1 MLGEAAAKV
10 LRDTNAIE
18 VKRNSVIHAREV
30 LLNIFI
36 RFPSRDQ
43 NGSSTGG

>member
-18 VKRNSVIHAREV
+18 VKRNSVIHARGIF
-30 LLNIFI
+30 LNFFMSCDFFE
-36 RFPSRDQ
+36 RSFFDH
-43 NGSSTGG
+43 